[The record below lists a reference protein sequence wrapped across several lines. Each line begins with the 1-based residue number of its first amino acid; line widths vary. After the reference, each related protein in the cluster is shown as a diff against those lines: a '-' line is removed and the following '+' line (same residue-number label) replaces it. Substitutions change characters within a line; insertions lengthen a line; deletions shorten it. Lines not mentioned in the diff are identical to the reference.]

1 MKTKLFYIGAMILAV
16 CSCAKENINNSNE
29 PSSIPTEPMTM
40 TVGTMTRTSLDG
52 KNVLWS
58 EGDVVSVISNVQGAP
73 AVNMNVTEING
84 ATATISGDVAVG
96 TTELMMVYPTSSLSS
111 SSFNGVGST
120 MTVNLP
126 ADQTAVVGTFANNSN
141 ISVAYATKTPGEPEV
156 GTVAFH
162 NVCGMI
168 KFAIPSNIENVKKVV
183 FTNSGTDA
191 IAGQYTVNPCST
203 PLAGSSVAGGS
214 TSVTMSGDF
223 VPGSQFCILALPSEI
238 KGFTITM
245 ETATK
250 AYSIVSESEFTVTS
264 GSSSNL
270 GSMAFKEAPKVTYA
284 HVNSDIDGK
293 FAGTAITLS
302 NANISDGETTVTI
315 KNADGVIYRE
325 LKYDSRDNI
334 TFEVTENMP
343 YLPAGSYTAE
353 FKYAVGTKSYGLV
366 SSGFYVD
373 APGASRF
380 TLTLAEPVTSYSK
393 YLAGD
398 IAGANLWTN
407 DKVGNLGASVNISD
421 AVLAQMGVACEFLV
435 DGESKGSTMAV
446 SDGAYAASTIENL
459 PMAEHKLT
467 AKINFDG
474 VEINSAEKNFV
485 ITGLP
490 HVFAMTENEFKLS
503 DKCSFENGYI
513 KLGINA
519 VVGERTATSKVSFC
533 VPQDINI
540 KTYTRVKIYAYKP
553 VFKVYD
559 VDFLLKIAG
568 TQVRKQNSNQ
578 NTSGNEYYFE
588 DNGTFTTTAQNVEF
602 KCDYGT
608 VVSKAHCDVYSCKI
622 EYR

>member
-16 CSCAKENINNSNE
+16 CSCAKENVNNSSNE
-29 PSSIPTEPMTM
+29 PSSIPTEPMTL

-58 EGDVVSVISNVQGAP
+58 EGDMVSVISNVQGAP

-96 TTELMMVYPTSSLSS
+96 TTELMMVYPTSALSS
-111 SSFNGVGST
+111 SSFNGANPT

-126 ADQTAVVGTFANNSN
+126 ADQIAVVGTFANNSN
-141 ISVAYATKTPGEPEV
+141 ISVAYATKTPGKPEV

-214 TSVTMSGDF
+214 TSITMSGDF
-223 VPGSQFCILALPSEI
+223 VPGSQFCILALPSEV

-270 GSMAFKEAPKVTYA
+270 GSMAFKEAPKVTPV
-284 HVNSDIDGK
+284 HVNSDINDK
-293 FAGTAITLS
+293 FAGTEITLS

-315 KNADGVIYRE
+315 KNADGVEYRKFTYTGVE
-325 LKYDSRDNI
+325 KDI
-334 TFEVTENMP
+334 TIAVADKNP

-366 SSGFYVD
+366 SSSFDVK
-373 APGASRF
+373 APDASRF
-380 TLTLAEPVTSYSK
+380 TLTLNEPVTSYSK

-407 DKVGNLGASVNISD
+407 DKVGNLGATVNISD
-421 AVLAQMGVACEFLV
+421 AVLKQMETACEFLV
-435 DGESKGSTMAV
+435 DGESKGSTQAV
-446 SDGAYAASTIENL
+446 SDGAYAASTIEKL
-459 PMAEHKLT
+459 PMAEHKLA

-474 VEINSAEKNFV
+474 VEINSAEKAFV

-490 HVFAMTENEFKLS
+490 HVFAMNENEFTLS
-503 DKCSFENGYI
+503 RGSTFENGYI
-513 KLGINA
+513 KLGGNA
-519 VVGERTATSKVSFC
+519 LQTGDRGASSKVSFC
-533 VPQDINI
+533 VPQNINV
-540 KTYTRVKIYAYKP
+540 KTNTHVKICAH
-553 VFKVYD
+553 KVGFTYNTN
-559 VDFLLKIAG
+559 FIFKIAG
-568 TQVRKQNSNQ
+568 KEVRRQNSND
-578 NTSGNEYYFE
+578 NTSGIEYYFD
-588 DNGTFTTTAQNVEF
+588 DNGIFTVESSAIEF
-602 KCDYGT
+602 QSDYRT
-608 VVSKAHCDVYSCKI
+608 MAPYCDVYSCRI

>member
-16 CSCAKENINNSNE
+16 CSCAKENVNNSSNE
-29 PSSIPTEPMTM
+29 PSSIPTEPMTL

-156 GTVAFH
+156 GIVAFH

-214 TSVTMSGDF
+214 TSITMSGDF
-223 VPGSQFCILALPSEI
+223 VPGSQFCILALPSEV

-250 AYSIVSESEFTVTS
+250 AYSIVSKSEFTVTS

-270 GSMAFKEAPKVTYA
+270 GSMAFKEAPTVTYA
-284 HVNSDIDGK
+284 HVNSDIDDK
-293 FAGTAITLS
+293 FAGTEITLS

-315 KNADGVIYRE
+315 KNSEGALYRT
-325 LKYDSRDNI
+325 LKYVSRDNI
-334 TFEVTENMP
+334 TFEVDEEKP

-366 SSGFYVD
+366 SSSFDVKAPD
-373 APGASRF
+373 ASLF
-380 TLTLAEPVTSYSK
+380 TLTLNEPVTSYSK

-407 DKVGNLGASVNISD
+407 DKVGNLGATVNISD
-421 AVLAQMGVACEFLV
+421 AVLKQMEEKTVCEFLV
-435 DGESKGSTMAV
+435 DRESKV
-446 SDGAYAASTIENL
+446 SPSNAENGKFNFADQSGLSWANHTIG
-459 PMAEHKLT
+459 
-467 AKINFDG
+467 AKITFDG
-474 VEINSAEKNFV
+474 VEIKSEEKSFV

-490 HVFAMTENEFKLS
+490 RSCPVTKTEFSCGRNTSEES
-503 DKCSFENGYI
+503 GYL
-513 KLGINA
+513 KLGGGTGDA
-519 VVGERTATSKVSFC
+519 TATSKSFYC
-533 VPQDINI
+533 PADASVNVAILVNAKVFDNGTLPYNYFSISVGETSEKFSGSKNGTEYSDINI
-540 KTYTRVKIYAYKP
+540 RGIFSESV
-553 VFKVYD
+553 
-559 VDFLLKIAG
+559 
-568 TQVRKQNSNQ
+568 N
-578 NTSGNEYYFE
+578 
-588 DNGTFTTTAQNVEF
+588 TFTMDNSYTAASIFGVKKYSYVN
-602 KCDYGT
+602 
-608 VVSKAHCDVYSCKI
+608 SCKI

>member
-16 CSCAKENINNSNE
+16 CSCAKENVNNSSNE
-29 PSSIPTEPMTM
+29 PSSIPTEPMTL

-96 TTELMMVYPTSSLSS
+96 TTELMMVYPTSALSS
-111 SSFNGVGST
+111 SSFNGANPT

-162 NVCGMI
+162 NVCGII

-214 TSVTMSGDF
+214 TSITMSGDF
-223 VPGSQFCILALPSEI
+223 VPGSQFCILALPSEV

-270 GSMAFKEAPKVTYA
+270 GSMAFKEAPKVAYA

-293 FAGTAITLS
+293 FAGTEITLS
-302 NANISDGETTVTI
+302 NANISDGETIVII
-315 KNADGVIYRE
+315 KNAEGVIYRE
-325 LKYDSRDNI
+325 LKYASKDNI
-334 TFEVTENMP
+334 TFDVTEDMP

-366 SSGFYVD
+366 SSSFYVD
-373 APGASRF
+373 APGKNRF
-380 TLTLAEPVTSYSK
+380 TLTLNEPVTSYSK

-421 AVLAQMGVACEFLV
+421 AVLAQMEVACEFLV
-435 DGESKGSTMAV
+435 DGESKGSTLAV

-474 VEINSAEKNFV
+474 VEISSAEKAFV

-490 HVFAMTENEFKLS
+490 HDFAMTADEFTLS
-503 DKCSFENGYI
+503 NGSTFETGYI
-513 KLGINA
+513 KLGGNSFNTGDRGA
-519 VVGERTATSKVSFC
+519 SSKVSFC
-533 VPQDINI
+533 VPQNINV
-540 KTYTRVKIYAYKP
+540 KSYTRVIIYANKVWP
-553 VFKVYD
+553 VTYNTNFI
-559 VDFLLKIAG
+559 LKIAG
-568 TQVRKQNSNQ
+568 KEVRRQNSNG
-578 NTSGNEYYFE
+578 NTSGIEYNFD
-588 DNGTFTTTAQNVEF
+588 DNGTFTMESSAIEF
-602 KCDYGT
+602 QSDYRT
-608 VVSKAHCDVYSCKI
+608 MAPHCDVYSCKI